1 MGKTCEQIKDAMA
14 KAKRIRMPEESED
27 IKDNTT
33 QSLKMQNNDIRHED
47 QEECHYM

>member
-1 MGKTCEQIKDAMA
+1 MA

-27 IKDNTT
+27 IKDNTA

-47 QEECHYM
+47 QEECHHV